1 MTKWRWEEKVTR
13 QERYWVEGHYERVW
27 RWKTKKV
34 SLGLFEIT
42 IPYYWYDD
50 VWVEGHWETRTI
62 EEWVQKEGM
71 SPPTGPNVRNV
82 QSVQQQVQVERK
94 TTVTETGSY
103 VYEQEV
109 TCYHSLGFPALAVPV
124 SARLLNGYENLVRV
138 EAVGVNSAPLTLSG
152 RLSGT
157 LYLQPSSAGTHQVR
171 ILGRDSGGRVV
182 ENKPFTLT
190 ARSTSPPPAAYGPA
204 RLVKTIPEQMRSPT
218 RCFPFGKVTPSARV
232 KPGSQVYGYLATS
245 LVPMSMSPCCLGL
258 LYSTPPQRFPSKY

>member
-138 EAVGVNSAPLTLSG
+138 EAVGVNSAL
-152 RLSGT
+152 
-157 LYLQPSSAGTHQVR
+157 
-171 ILGRDSGGRVV
+171 
-182 ENKPFTLT
+182 
-190 ARSTSPPPAAYGPA
+190 
-204 RLVKTIPEQMRSPT
+204 
-218 RCFPFGKVTPSARV
+218 
-232 KPGSQVYGYLATS
+232 
-245 LVPMSMSPCCLGL
+245 
-258 LYSTPPQRFPSKY
+258 